1 MKRRGGLENLPSL
14 EVRISVT
21 DPDLPHLGRCA
32 RALDASVRLARSRV
46 ASVTAV
52 LADATS
58 SGLSLERVQREGSV
72 DRWVLGARDRPP
84 VEHAEADLVLM
95 LSASAELAPRCIGEL
110 LAAIEDR
117 NVGIVEPR
125 WLPFQSAKPLDPTT
139 MDVSWA
145 SAACCLV
152 RREVLDGHEGF
163 DGATVPRLGA
173 DVDLS
178 WSARLAGW
186 SVRCAPA
193 AAVFVHGTGPRGEAL
208 LEPTAAAASAK
219 LQLVGAYSGPAAAR
233 AWASAWA
240 AVGSVEEQRAADEFV
255 RGLASVGA
263 AKGGADGNLGGARPG
278 DTDVLVQELFSLLR
292 DDPGEYPL
300 LASGLR
306 PPEGDG
312 VVGAVEPCQTSGPP
326 FLSVVVRT
334 QGRRPVELEDN
345 LTSLAA
351 QSCQDFEVLLVGH
364 DLDAA
369 RRAVVES
376 AVRSFPAELS
386 QRIRVLEA
394 SGGGRARP
402 LNAAIAEASGRY
414 VAFLDDDD
422 VALDSWVAEFRRVAE
437 AHPGA
442 VAWTQV
448 AWQRCE
454 LAGEPAQS
462 IWRVTEPPQLF
473 VREFDLVA
481 HLHENGT
488 PNCGIAVPSALVGT
502 KGLSFSEELAVF
514 EDWEMVLRLVQLA
527 PFHSTGVVTALY
539 RRGSP
544 DSSGALHGPDEW
556 EEAAVRV
563 IERVGATGFLVRGE
577 HVSRLH
583 DAVAEL
589 DDLRRR
595 VGTADDRSG
604 DGPATGRPRRTLGRP
619 MPSEYFAGR
628 RAVVVG
634 AHLDDA
640 VLSCGELISGLDDVV
655 VLTVFA
661 GKPAPAQPLTEWDRG
676 CGFDPGD
683 DVLAARVAEDERALA
698 VVGAT
703 GRRLAF
709 RDEQYRDDSS
719 SLTPGEVGEVVLSV
733 VRELGAGVVVFPL
746 GIGHRDHRLAAAA
759 ALWACEWA
767 PQLEWF
773 AYQDLPYGYEDDSTD
788 DLVAQVAR
796 YHPEAISFPG
806 LGDMSR
812 KEAAIN
818 CYASQLEAL
827 GEHRLSLALEPERYW
842 RLRQTSPEAVGPA
855 EGTGAPR

>member
-1 MKRRGGLENLPSL
+1 M
-14 EVRISVT
+14 
-21 DPDLPHLGRCA
+21 
-32 RALDASVRLARSRV
+32 
-46 ASVTAV
+46 
-52 LADATS
+52 
-58 SGLSLERVQREGSV
+58 
-72 DRWVLGARDRPP
+72 
-84 VEHAEADLVLM
+84 
-95 LSASAELAPRCIGEL
+95 
-110 LAAIEDR
+110 
-117 NVGIVEPR
+117 
-125 WLPFQSAKPLDPTT
+125 
-139 MDVSWA
+139 
-145 SAACCLV
+145 
-152 RREVLDGHEGF
+152 
-163 DGATVPRLGA
+163 
-173 DVDLS
+173 
-178 WSARLAGW
+178 
-186 SVRCAPA
+186 
-193 AAVFVHGTGPRGEAL
+193 
-208 LEPTAAAASAK
+208 
-219 LQLVGAYSGPAAAR
+219 
-233 AWASAWA
+233 
-240 AVGSVEEQRAADEFV
+240 
-255 RGLASVGA
+255 
-263 AKGGADGNLGGARPG
+263 
-278 DTDVLVQELFSLLR
+278 
-292 DDPGEYPL
+292 
-300 LASGLR
+300 
-306 PPEGDG
+306 
-312 VVGAVEPCQTSGPP
+312 
-326 FLSVVVRT
+326 
-334 QGRRPVELEDN
+334 
-345 LTSLAA
+345 
-351 QSCQDFEVLLVGH
+351 LLVGH